1 MFLSS
6 FEGNDIVATAGSDL
20 GSNALPVPSRNEGT
34 LVMDNKKRDSILK
47 KKCLYHFQDTF
58 MDTNKVVMATSSA
71 TSSVSCT
78 ATTVQ
83 SSNNQFK
90 VSSKTSSLGN
100 DGVLQF

>member
-1 MFLSS
+1 M
-6 FEGNDIVATAGSDL
+6 IGSDAVTSTVSEL
-20 GSNALPVPSRNEGT
+20 GPSIVPIETRKEGIIGA
-34 LVMDNKKRDSILK
+34 DSKKENILK

-90 VSSKTSSLGN
+90 VSSKRSSSLGN
-100 DGVLQF
+100 YYLV